1 MAKVEQDTMLQL
13 QRRFDAP
20 PERVFDAWTN
30 PEVLRQWWSA
40 GDMTPGEVEIDLRE
54 GGRYRLSMVTSSGE
68 THTVSGE
75 YKEIR
80 PPARLAYTW
89 AWEMGPAVMDT
100 EPVTLVEVDF
110 EEDGDGTTV
119 TLTHTGFS
127 GAQTRDLHTQGW
139 SGTLDNL
146 ARVLAQ

>member
-1 MAKVEQDTMLQL
+1 MAQVDQETVLQV

-20 PERVFDAWTN
+20 RERVFDAWTN
-30 PEVLRQWWSA
+30 PDVLREWWSA
-40 GDMTPGEVEIDLRE
+40 GDLTPGDAEIDLRE

-75 YKEIR
+75 YKEVR
-80 PPARLAYTW
+80 APERLAYTW
-89 AWEMGPAVMDT
+89 AWEMGPEVLDGS
-100 EPVTLVEVDF
+100 PITLVEVDF
-110 EEDGDGTTV
+110 DEDGSGTTV

-127 GAQTRDLHTQGW
+127 GAEARDMHAHGW

-146 ARVLAQ
+146 ERVLAT

>member
-1 MAKVEQDTMLQL
+1 MAKVEQDTVLQL

-20 PERVFDAWTN
+20 RERVFDAWTN
-30 PEVLRQWWSA
+30 PQVLREWWAA
-40 GDMTPGEVEIDLRE
+40 GDLTPGDAEIDLRE

-75 YKEIR
+75 YKEVR
-80 PPARLAYTW
+80 APERLAYTW
-89 AWEMGPAVMDT
+89 AWEMGPEVMNA

-110 EEDGDGTTV
+110 EDDGGGTTV

-127 GAQTRDLHTQGW
+127 SAQTRDMHSHGW

-146 ARVLAQ
+146 ERVLAK